1 MRKDFK
7 KQMFKELQ
15 INQEIRA
22 DKVRL
27 IGIYNEQIGIKS
39 LKDALELAE
48 KEELDLI
55 MVQPNADPPVCRISD
70 YGKYKYEQLKK
81 EKEAKKKQTVIE
93 TKEIKISPNIEEHDL
108 LIKVNQAKK
117 FINKGYK
124 VKVTLV
130 CKGRE
135 ITHLNTYK
143 SILLKFIDNMSD
155 VSKLDTELK
164 TEGKNLFAMLIK
176 K

>member
-1 MRKDFK
+1 
-7 KQMFKELQ
+7 MFNELQ
-15 INQEIRA
+15 INQEIKA

-39 LKDALELAE
+39 LKEALELAE

-81 EKEAKKKQTVIE
+81 EKESKKKQNVIE

-143 SILLKFIDNMSD
+143 SFLLKFIDNMSD
-155 VSKLDTELK
+155 VSKLDTDLK